1 MLMIQNSALHR
12 KWPFVVYASKIL
24 TRYMCKKNVDVM
36 AIFKLRILTKGD
48 RLCQTRQSTPA
59 RRAAVQ
65 ATVMAAYT
73 FPMRYEQMSHFVL

>member
-1 MLMIQNSALHR
+1 MLMIQNSALH
-12 KWPFVVYASKIL
+12 KKCPFVVYASRIL

-36 AIFKLRILTKGD
+36 AIFRLRIRTKGE
-48 RLCQTRQSTPA
+48 RRYQIRHIMPA

-73 FPMRYEQMSHFVL
+73 FPVRY